1 MINFLTLRYLMIS
14 KIQKSWRQSC
24 DIAIT
29 GSFQTGLET
38 TICRRSQGPSQLS
51 TPLTPNSFFASS
63 CHERPGWG
71 RQNWVWS
78 RARQTLGTPL
88 RLSGNVV
95 WASAKPFNALYG
107 FGTPSSFGCKI
118 FSGLG
123 FSAGDVTNVGV
134 FEFFA
139 YLSGPGRQLNKP
151 LLAHVF
157 LENRLKSASFELL
170 VGFLAYLEPKVWR
183 VYFVQ
188 S

>member
-1 MINFLTLRYLMIS
+1 MIS
-14 KIQKSWRQSC
+14 KIQKSWRQFC
-24 DIAIT
+24 DITIT

-95 WASAKPFNALYG
+95 WASAKPSNALNG
-107 FGTPSSFGCKI
+107 FGTSSSFGCKK

-123 FSAGDVTNVGV
+123 FSVGTSQMGA
-134 FEFFA
+134 FSIFLPI
-139 YLSGPGRQLNKP
+139 YLALGANSTS
-151 LLAHVF
+151 HVWLIF
-157 LENRLKSASFELL
+157 LENRLKSASFALL
-170 VGFLAYLEPKVWR
+170 VGFLAYL
-183 VYFVQ
+183 
-188 S
+188 